1 MHKNNIRK
9 KLILTSSLIISLV
22 IGSFIFNTQ
31 AAPVGTVTITE
42 RVISAALENPFGNFM
57 NYRVEGLRFWL
68 KKGWFGPYVVTTLK
82 VNEFLPDAVV
92 SVYNGYGQDPWDYAN
107 TTLDPIQHQI
117 GDTQEKSAT
126 GFATSY
132 GTSSVSLH
140 NDMSEKFKE
149 VDIIG
154 DPALLTFFDRIPY
167 ASISSEAIA
176 LKPYYS
182 SLSDAYLWRNPML
195 DNTLYPQYLLPGSR
209 IEGSLIDPWGKI
221 FPRIGT
227 INQPGDYKAAAVLA
241 LRAADITTQPSQSH
255 VYLSLTSGS
264 CGHDC
269 RVWPSHENDFTNVK
283 YQEIYPVASTHA
295 QDEFGKMDIAKGL
308 GPYGQDQYALS
319 HGNYI
324 WVMWRHY
331 EGCIQTSGT
340 FLGST

>member
-1 MHKNNIRK
+1 MLKMNLRK
-9 KLILTSSLIISLV
+9 KLILSSFAWMSLF
-22 IGSFIFNTQ
+22 IGGFMSDTQ
-31 AAPVGTVTITE
+31 ASPVSTVMITE
-42 RVISAALENPFGNFM
+42 HVINAALQNPFGNFL
-57 NYRVEGLRFWL
+57 NYRVEGLCFWL
-68 KKGWFGPYVVTTLK
+68 KKGFFGPYVVTTLK

-92 SVYNGYGQDPWDYAN
+92 TVYNGYGQDPWDYAN
-107 TTLDPIQHQI
+107 ATLDPLQHQL
-117 GDTQEKSAT
+117 GDAQEKSAT
-126 GFATSY
+126 GFKTSY

-154 DPALLTFFDRIPY
+154 DPALVTFFDRIPY
-167 ASISSEAIA
+167 ASISSEAVS
-176 LKPYYS
+176 LQPYYS

-209 IEGSLIDPWGKI
+209 VVGSLMDPWGKI

-227 INQPGDYKAAAVLA
+227 LNQPGDYKAAAVLA
-241 LRAADITTQPSQSH
+241 LRAADITTQASQSH

-269 RVWPSHENDFTNVK
+269 QVWPSHENDFADVK
-283 YQEIYPVASTHA
+283 YQEIYPVASTTA
-295 QDEFGKMDIAKGL
+295 QDEFGKIDIGKGL
-308 GPYGQDQYALS
+308 APYGQDQYTLS
-319 HGNYI
+319 QGNYI

-331 EGCIQTSGT
+331 EGCIQTDGT